1 MHRCHSALA
10 LTHPTATNKSY
21 LAIAEASVIK
31 VANLWVAICLIAV
44 GCGPGVNSSAA
55 TRADPT
61 PGPTTAPGPSVSVPT
76 PSSQAS
82 EPTTES
88 ISPRP
93 PAPTVA
99 PTATAVPTVDPSP
112 RPGRTGLSAYNGLGA
127 WVDVFDWAPAYGG
140 AEGPAVK
147 PSDVSEMAAQGVTTL
162 FFQTSRL
169 DDTSQG
175 RIESPA
181 AVAEFLAAAHQV
193 DISVVGWYL
202 PKWEDAAE
210 DLARLVA
217 IADFDREGQRF
228 DGIAVDIEGVPEV
241 AQRADWN
248 QRLVALSSE
257 LRASVGEVA
266 IGAIVLPPTLLEV
279 VNTEYWPDFPWA
291 DLAPIYDAWLP
302 MSYWSF
308 RDDDSPFANGY
319 SYNFDATQRLRANI
333 GDPSAIVH
341 GIGGIG
347 ASVGSSEGAEPLAAV
362 DDIDDFVRSLGD
374 SGSVG
379 GSIYDWASQDESG
392 RQAMTEAMAAAGL
405 TE

>member
-1 MHRCHSALA
+1 M
-10 LTHPTATNKSY
+10 
-21 LAIAEASVIK
+21 
-31 VANLWVAICLIAV
+31 
-44 GCGPGVNSSAA
+44 
-55 TRADPT
+55 
-61 PGPTTAPGPSVSVPT
+61 
-76 PSSQAS
+76 
-82 EPTTES
+82 
-88 ISPRP
+88 
-93 PAPTVA
+93 
-99 PTATAVPTVDPSP
+99 
-112 RPGRTGLSAYNGLGA
+112 
-127 WVDVFDWAPAYGG
+127 
-140 AEGPAVK
+140 
-147 PSDVSEMAAQGVTTL
+147 
-162 FFQTSRL
+162 
-169 DDTSQG
+169 
-175 RIESPA
+175 
-181 AVAEFLAAAHQV
+181 
-193 DISVVGWYL
+193 
-202 PKWEDAAE
+202 
-210 DLARLVA
+210 
-217 IADFDREGQRF
+217 
-228 DGIAVDIEGVPEV
+228 
-241 AQRADWN
+241 
-248 QRLVALSSE
+248 ALSSE

-341 GIGGIG
+341 GGIG